1 MAARND
7 LRETARDDERRKRD
21 EAKIQTLQAQID
33 ELRNM
38 AREAASRQLR
48 LEDLLKTSE
57 ANIAQYRIVL
67 EQHRHEVSQSAQAR
81 QLEETRVRQQMSDL
95 STRIDDST
103 RPIRSIQAH
112 VGELLETVRR
122 QRDDVSHD
130 TKRFDDLRSLID
142 HLGAHSERQVA
153 VSQALRD
160 SIETVRVEVERQQR
174 DLLRIDDATKIV
186 DQDARRRVTEVIQQ
200 IENVNARMIE
210 ELAGVSAL
218 SVKVD
223 DVEQT
228 LTGVWPNFDS
238 QREAL
243 QRLEGEIERYHTQ
256 SVERDDLV
264 AERMEEIRQQAES
277 QLNNLD
283 AATSQRSERLTAR
296 TEQLDEVDRDLAYR
310 LSLIEMQLEE
320 LTRVDQRVRREMW
333 YLNEQRA
340 RLRLEQ
346 SQQELEQVIDARR
359 QAEQRTS
366 DRSSSGATQE

>member
-7 LRETARDDERRKRD
+7 LREVARDDERRKRD

-48 LEDLLKTSE
+48 LEDQVKTSE
-57 ANIAQYRIVL
+57 ANVAQYRMVL

-81 QLEETRVRQQMSDL
+81 QLEESRVRQQMSDL

-103 RPIRSIQAH
+103 RPIRTIQAH
-112 VGELLETVRR
+112 VAELLETARR

-130 TKRFDDLRSLID
+130 TKRYDDLRSLID

-160 SIETVRVEVERQQR
+160 SIENVRVEVERQQR

-186 DQDARRRVTEVIQQ
+186 DQDGRRRLTEAVQQ
-200 IENVNARMIE
+200 IENLNARMTE
-210 ELAGVSAL
+210 ELSGVKAL
-218 SVKVD
+218 SARVD
-223 DVEQT
+223 EVEQS
-228 LTGVWPNFDS
+228 LNSVWPIFDANRES
-238 QREAL
+238 Q
-243 QRLEGEIERYHTQ
+243 QRLESDIERYHTQ

-264 AERMEEIRQQAES
+264 AERVEEVRQQAEA

-283 AATSQRSERLTAR
+283 AATSQRFERLTTR

-310 LSLIEMQLEE
+310 LSLIEMQIEE
-320 LTRVDQRVRREMW
+320 LARIDQRLRREMW

-340 RLRLEQ
+340 RLRVEQ

-359 QAEQRTS
+359 QAEQRNI
-366 DRSSSGATQE
+366 DRSTGQTQE

>member
-1 MAARND
+1 MTARND
-7 LRETARDDERRKRD
+7 LREVSRDDERRKRD

-38 AREAASRQLR
+38 SREAASRQLR
-48 LEDLLKTSE
+48 LEDQLKTSE
-57 ANIAQYRIVL
+57 AGIAQYRIVL

-81 QLEETRVRQQMSDL
+81 QLEEARVRQQMSDL

-112 VGELLETVRR
+112 VAELLETVRR
-122 QRDDVSHD
+122 QRDDVSQD
-130 TKRFDDLRSLID
+130 TKRFDDLRGLID

-160 SIETVRVEVERQQR
+160 SIENVRVEVERQQR
-174 DLLRIDDATKIV
+174 DLLRVDDATKIV
-186 DQDARRRVTEVIQQ
+186 DQDARRRITEVIQQ
-200 IENVNARMIE
+200 VENVNARLTE
-210 ELAGVSAL
+210 ELSGVSSLVAR
-218 SVKVD
+218 VD

-228 LTGVWPNFDS
+228 LTGVWPNFDV
-238 QREAL
+238 QREVQ
-243 QRLEGEIERYHTQ
+243 QRLEGEIERFNVQ

-264 AERMEEIRQQAES
+264 AERVEEIRQQAEA

-283 AATSQRSERLTAR
+283 TATTQRFERLSAR

-310 LSLIEMQLEE
+310 LSMIEMQLEE
-320 LTRVDQRVRREMW
+320 LTRVDQRLRREMW

-346 SQQELEQVIDARR
+346 SQLELEQVVDARR
-359 QAEQRTS
+359 QAEQRNL
-366 DRSSSGATQE
+366 DRTTDGKQE

>member
-7 LRETARDDERRKRD
+7 LREVARDDERRKRD

-38 AREAASRQLR
+38 SREAASRQLR
-48 LEDLLKTSE
+48 LEDQLKASE
-57 ANIAQYRIVL
+57 ANVAQYRIIL
-67 EQHRHEVSQSAQAR
+67 DQHRHEVSQAAQAR
-81 QLEETRVRQQMSDL
+81 QLEESRVRQQMSDL

-130 TKRFDDLRSLID
+130 TKRYDDLRSLID

-153 VSQALRD
+153 VSQTLRD
-160 SIETVRVEVERQQR
+160 SIENVRVEVERQQR

-186 DQDARRRVTEVIQQ
+186 DQDGRRRLTEVIQQ
-200 IENVNARMIE
+200 IENLSAHVNA

-218 SVKVD
+218 AARVD
-223 DVEQT
+223 DVDQS
-228 LTGVWPNFDS
+228 LTGVWPIFDTLRDS
-238 QREAL
+238 QEKF
-243 QRLEGEIERYHTQ
+243 QSEIDRYHTQ

-264 AERMEEIRQQAES
+264 AERMEEIRQQSEA
-277 QLNNLD
+277 QVNNLD
-283 AATSQRSERLTAR
+283 AATSQRFERLSSR

-310 LSLIEMQLEE
+310 LSLIEMQIEE

-340 RLRLEQ
+340 RLQLEQ
-346 SQQELEQVIDARR
+346 AQQELEQVIDSRR
-359 QAEQRTS
+359 QAEQRNV
-366 DRSSSGATQE
+366 DRSPGGNQE

>member
-7 LRETARDDERRKRD
+7 LRELARDDERRKRD

-48 LEDLLKTSE
+48 LEDQLKTSE
-57 ANIAQYRIVL
+57 ANVAQYRIIL

-81 QLEETRVRQQMSDL
+81 QLEEARVRQQMSDL

-112 VGELLETVRR
+112 VAELLETVRR

-142 HLGAHSERQVA
+142 HLSAHSERQVA

-160 SIETVRVEVERQQR
+160 SIENVRVEVERQQR

-186 DQDARRRVTEVIQQ
+186 DQDGRRRLTEVVQQ
-200 IENVNARMIE
+200 IENLSARMTE
-210 ELAGVSAL
+210 EFGGVSAL
-218 SVKVD
+218 SARVD
-223 DVEQT
+223 DVEQS
-228 LTGVWPNFDS
+228 LSNVWPNFDA
-238 QREAL
+238 QRDAQ
-243 QRLEGEIERYHTQ
+243 QRLDGEIERYHGQ
-256 SVERDDLV
+256 SVERDDLI
-264 AERMEEIRQQAES
+264 AERIEEIRQQAEA

-283 AATSQRSERLTAR
+283 AATTQRFERLTSR
-296 TEQLDEVDRDLAYR
+296 TDQLDEVDRDLAYR
-310 LSLIEMQLEE
+310 ISMIEMNLEE
-320 LTRVDQRVRREMW
+320 LTRVDQRLRREMW

-359 QAEQRTS
+359 QAEQRNA
-366 DRSSSGATQE
+366 DRSGGGTTQE

>member
-7 LRETARDDERRKRD
+7 LREVARDDERRKRD

-48 LEDLLKTSE
+48 LEDQLKASE
-57 ANIAQYRIVL
+57 ANVAQYRIIL

-81 QLEETRVRQQMSDL
+81 QLEESRVRQQMSDM

-112 VGELLETVRR
+112 VAELLETVRR

-160 SIETVRVEVERQQR
+160 SIENVRVEVERQQR

-186 DQDARRRVTEVIQQ
+186 DQDGRRRLTEVIQQ
-200 IENVNARMIE
+200 IENLSAHVNE

-218 SVKVD
+218 AARVD
-223 DVEQT
+223 DVEQS
-228 LTGVWPNFDS
+228 LLGVWPNFDTMRDIQEKLDS
-238 QREAL
+238 
-243 QRLEGEIERYHTQ
+243 EINRYHTQ

-277 QLNNLD
+277 QVNNLD
-283 AATSQRSERLTAR
+283 AATSQRFERLSSR

-310 LSLIEMQLEE
+310 LSLIEMQIEE

-340 RLRLEQ
+340 RLQLEQ
-346 SQQELEQVIDARR
+346 AQQELEQVIDARR
-359 QAEQRTS
+359 QAEQRNT
-366 DRSSSGATQE
+366 DRTPGGTQE

>member
-7 LRETARDDERRKRD
+7 LREIARDDERRKRD

-38 AREAASRQLR
+38 AREASSRQLR
-48 LEDLLKTSE
+48 LEDQLKTSE
-57 ANIAQYRIVL
+57 ANIAQYRIIL

-81 QLEETRVRQQMSDL
+81 QLEEARVRQQMSDL

-112 VGELLETVRR
+112 LGELLETVRR

-160 SIETVRVEVERQQR
+160 SIENVRVEVERQQR

-186 DQDARRRVTEVIQQ
+186 DQDARRRLTEVIQQ
-200 IENVNARMIE
+200 VENVNARLTE
-210 ELAGVSAL
+210 ELTGVSAL
-218 SVKVD
+218 SLRVD
-223 DVEQT
+223 EVEQT
-228 LTGVWPNFDS
+228 LTGVWPNFDA
-238 QREAL
+238 QRETQ
-243 QRLEGEIERYHTQ
+243 QRLESEIERFHTQ

-264 AERMEEIRQQAES
+264 SERIEEIRQQAES

-283 AATSQRSERLTAR
+283 AATSQRFERLSAR

-310 LSLIEMQLEE
+310 LSLIEMQIEE
-320 LTRVDQRVRREMW
+320 LTRIDQRLRREMW
-333 YLNEQRA
+333 YLSEQHA

-359 QAEQRTS
+359 QAEQRTG
-366 DRSSSGATQE
+366 DRSPGSAAQE

>member
-1 MAARND
+1 MAIRND
-7 LRETARDDERRKRD
+7 LRDVARDDERRKRD

-33 ELRNM
+33 ELRNL
-38 AREAASRQLR
+38 ARESASRQVR
-48 LEDLLKTSE
+48 LEDQLKTSE
-57 ANIAQYRIVL
+57 ANLAQHRIAL

-81 QLEETRVRQQMSDL
+81 QLEEARVRQQISDL

-112 VGELLETVRR
+112 VTELVESVRR

-130 TKRFDDLRSLID
+130 TKKYDDLRGLID
-142 HLGAHSERQVA
+142 HLAAHSERQVA

-160 SIETVRVEVERQQR
+160 SIENVRVEVERQQR

-200 IENVNARMIE
+200 IENLNVRINEEFGGVNALGARI
-210 ELAGVSAL
+210 
-218 SVKVD
+218 D
-223 DVEQT
+223 DLEQS
-228 LTGVWPNFDS
+228 LTTVWPNFDTLRES
-238 QREAL
+238 QQRVEA
-243 QRLEGEIERYHTQ
+243 EIDRYHEQ
-256 SVERDDLV
+256 AVERDDLV
-264 AERMEEIRQQAES
+264 AERVEEVRQQADA
-277 QLNNLD
+277 QLKNLD
-283 AATSQRSERLTAR
+283 VATTQRFERLSAR

-320 LTRVDQRVRREMW
+320 LTRVDQRLRREMW

-340 RLRLEQ
+340 RLKLEQ

-359 QAEQRTS
+359 QTEQRNT
-366 DRSSSGATQE
+366 DRSSGGTQE

>member
-7 LRETARDDERRKRD
+7 LREVARDDERRKRD

-48 LEDLLKTSE
+48 LEDQLKASE
-57 ANIAQYRIVL
+57 ANVAQYRIML
-67 EQHRHEVSQSAQAR
+67 DQHRHEVSQAAQAK
-81 QLEETRVRQQMSDL
+81 QLEESRVRQQMSDL

-112 VGELLETVRR
+112 VAELLETVRR

-130 TKRFDDLRSLID
+130 TKRYDDLRSLID
-142 HLGAHSERQVA
+142 HLGAHTERQVA

-160 SIETVRVEVERQQR
+160 SIENVRVEVERQQR

-186 DQDARRRVTEVIQQ
+186 DQDARRRLTEVIQQ
-200 IENVNARMIE
+200 IENLNAHVNE

-218 SVKVD
+218 AAKVD
-223 DVEQT
+223 DVEQS
-228 LTGVWPNFDS
+228 LTGVWPNFDTLRDS
-238 QREAL
+238 QEK
-243 QRLEGEIERYHTQ
+243 LESEITRYHTQ

-264 AERMEEIRQQAES
+264 AERMEEIRQQAEA

-283 AATSQRSERLTAR
+283 AATSQRFERLSSR

-340 RLRLEQ
+340 RLQLEQ
-346 SQQELEQVIDARR
+346 AQQELEQVIDARR
-359 QAEQRTS
+359 QAEQRNV
-366 DRSSSGATQE
+366 DRTPGGKQE

>member
-7 LRETARDDERRKRD
+7 LRDVARDDERRKRD

-38 AREAASRQLR
+38 SREASSRQLR
-48 LEDLLKTSE
+48 LEDQLKASE
-57 ANIAQYRIVL
+57 ANIAQYRIIL
-67 EQHRHEVSQSAQAR
+67 EQHRHEVSQAAQAR
-81 QLEETRVRQQMSDL
+81 QLEEARVRQQMSDL

-112 VGELLETVRR
+112 VSELLETVRR

-130 TKRFDDLRSLID
+130 TKRYDDLRSLID

-160 SIETVRVEVERQQR
+160 SIENVRVEVERQQR

-186 DQDARRRVTEVIQQ
+186 DQDARRRLTEVIQQ
-200 IENVNARMIE
+200 IDNLNAHVNT

-218 SVKVD
+218 AARVD
-223 DVEQT
+223 DVEQS
-228 LTGVWPNFDS
+228 LAGVWPNFDTLRES
-238 QREAL
+238 QEKFAS
-243 QRLEGEIERYHTQ
+243 EIDRFHTQ

-264 AERMEEIRQQAES
+264 AERIEEVRQQAEA
-277 QLNNLD
+277 QVNNLD
-283 AATSQRSERLTAR
+283 AATSQRFERLSSR
-296 TEQLDEVDRDLAYR
+296 SEQLDEVDRDLAYR

-340 RLRLEQ
+340 RLQLEQ
-346 SQQELEQVIDARR
+346 AQQELEQVIDARR
-359 QAEQRTS
+359 QAEQRNM
-366 DRSSSGATQE
+366 DRTPGGKQE

>member
-7 LRETARDDERRKRD
+7 LREVARDDERRKRD

-48 LEDLLKTSE
+48 LEDQLKASE
-57 ANIAQYRIVL
+57 ANVAQYRIIL

-81 QLEETRVRQQMSDL
+81 QLEESRVRQQMSDM

-112 VGELLETVRR
+112 VAELLETVRR

-153 VSQALRD
+153 VSQTLRD
-160 SIETVRVEVERQQR
+160 SIENVRVEVERQQR

-186 DQDARRRVTEVIQQ
+186 DQDARRRLTEVIQQ
-200 IENVNARMIE
+200 IENLSAHVNE
-210 ELAGVSAL
+210 ELSGVAAL
-218 SVKVD
+218 AARVD
-223 DVEQT
+223 DVEQSI
-228 LTGVWPNFDS
+228 LGIWPNFDTLRDS
-238 QREAL
+238 QEKL
-243 QRLEGEIERYHTQ
+243 DSEISRYHTQ

-264 AERMEEIRQQAES
+264 SERMEEIRQQAEA
-277 QLNNLD
+277 QVNNLD
-283 AATSQRSERLTAR
+283 AATSQRFERLSSR

-310 LSLIEMQLEE
+310 LSLIEMQIEE
-320 LTRVDQRVRREMW
+320 LARVDQRVRREMW

-340 RLRLEQ
+340 RLQLEQ
-346 SQQELEQVIDARR
+346 AQQELEQVIDARR
-359 QAEQRTS
+359 QAEQRNM
-366 DRSSSGATQE
+366 DRPPGGKQE